1 MSLYQ
6 VFSNLWKYHI
16 GDCHQINSILLENL
30 FDLGLIPLVRW
41 KCIDFHRRCS
51 AYWHSRTDIGVKIW
65 ISSSQGNR
73 TESTFDIKLGGSNKF
88 YVGSRETRVFLSTL
102 HLQDLDLDLV
112 SRVIRLNLCRPCLR
126 IDYYFLHHRDS
137 ELILSWLEMGWAL
150 YSMTLFCAQGRS

>member
-1 MSLYQ
+1 MRFLVHFLVISLCGHCNTSHKFVALSGFFYLE
-6 VFSNLWKYHI
+6 NTII
-16 GDCHQINSILLENL
+16 GDFSQINSILVENL

-112 SRVIRLNLCRPCLR
+112 SRVIRLNLCRPCFR

-137 ELILSWLEMGWAL
+137 ELI
-150 YSMTLFCAQGRS
+150 